1 MKDRIKLI
9 IENEKLSSKQFADKC
24 DIQVSNV
31 SHLLSGR
38 SKPNLD
44 TIGKIINAFPSLNT
58 EWLITG
64 KLPMYKI
71 KKACEA
77 TLFDP
82 LLGSDSK
89 NEFSEPQNTSFE
101 NENSLK
107 LSDNQVVA
115 PTTVIKEI
123 VKEIPPKKIERIV
136 IYYNDN
142 TYESFSN

>member
-1 MKDRIKLI
+1 MKDRIKSI
-9 IENEKLSSKQFADKC
+9 IERENLTSKQFADKC

-64 KLPMYKI
+64 KLPMYKYE
-71 KKACEA
+71 KACDV
-77 TLFDP
+77 TLFDS
-82 LLGSDSK
+82 LLESNSK
-89 NEFSEPQNTSFE
+89 NEFSEPQNTPFVDE
-101 NENSLK
+101 NPSK
-107 LSDNQVVA
+107 QSVNQVVT

-136 IYYNDN
+136 VYYNDN